1 MAIETKKHGF
11 LFLASGAIVL
21 FLTTLSFPY
30 LYQNI
35 PQSFELTWFVLLPF
49 GLILF
54 VLGVFRLGVNA
65 ALTISKKLRQSSE

>member
-21 FLTTLSFPY
+21 FLTTLYFPY
-30 LYQNI
+30 LYQNV
-35 PQSFELTWFVLLPF
+35 PRYFELTWFVLLPF

-54 VLGVFRLGVNA
+54 VLGVFRLGVAA
-65 ALTISKKLRQSSE
+65 ALAMSKQLRQSSE